1 MTSMIGKVTWM
12 AHSARHRVRRWQ
24 SRGGLPVLEAED
36 MRIVADL
43 KAQGGCA
50 TSLDRL
56 DVPDSGS
63 LLVEGDR
70 LMERMRALPT
80 HAGKKSYVTSAPPEV
95 IIDFPEIIRWGLDE
109 RLLAIAENYMGMPVA
124 YRGVLAR
131 LDFPD
136 GQVEETRIWHL
147 DQEDERIMKIIV
159 YLGDVDEEGGPFEYI
174 PASTSPPLHLAIGDK
189 LRVADDAAL
198 EAAVPADKWQ
208 AVVGPRGTVAFA
220 DTCYVLHRGRLPTR
234 GVRKTLFY
242 AYNTQWP
249 YRPTYCAPMF
259 PVDRFL
265 AASPGLT
272 ARQKAAIDFRYM

>member
-109 RLLAIAENYMGMPVA
+109 RLLAIADKARFNGTTRNFLGLLAQNGRARDLMGVIVGFERLYAKKTGVVA
-124 YRGVLAR
+124 AEVVSAQPL
-131 LDFPD
+131 
-136 GQVEETRIWHL
+136 
-147 DQEDERIMKIIV
+147 
-159 YLGDVDEEGGPFEYI
+159 
-174 PASTSPPLHLAIGDK
+174 STSSGS
-189 LRVADDAAL
+189 
-198 EAAVPADKWQ
+198 
-208 AVVGPRGTVAFA
+208 T
-220 DTCYVLHRGRLPTR
+220 
-234 GVRKTLFY
+234 
-242 AYNTQWP
+242 
-249 YRPTYCAPMF
+249 
-259 PVDRFL
+259 
-265 AASPGLT
+265 
-272 ARQKAAIDFRYM
+272 